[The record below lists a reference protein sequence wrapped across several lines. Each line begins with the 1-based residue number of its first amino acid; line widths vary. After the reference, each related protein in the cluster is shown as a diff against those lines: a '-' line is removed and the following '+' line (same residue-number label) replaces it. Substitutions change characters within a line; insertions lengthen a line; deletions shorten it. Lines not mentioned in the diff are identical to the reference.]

1 MRIFKQLFWILLFS
15 FIGESISFMLPFAIP
30 GSVIGM
36 ILLFIVLHYGWLK
49 MEQVEEVGNWLTS
62 NMALFFVPAG
72 VALMTNFSLLADYW
86 WQLLIITLIT
96 TIVMMVSVGKIVQ
109 VIKNRSRGGKND

>member
-1 MRIFKQLFWILLFS
+1 MKIFKQLFWILLFS
-15 FIGESISFMLPFAIP
+15 FIGEFISALLPFPIP

-72 VALMTNFSLLADYW
+72 VALMTNFDLLADYW
-86 WQLLIITLIT
+86 WQLLVITFIT
-96 TIVMMVSVGKIVQ
+96 TIIMMVSVGKIVQ
-109 VIKNRSRGGKND
+109 FIKLKTRGDKE